1 MEPGKIIE
9 LKQIKEHL
17 QPGDRLWV
25 GGWTLV
31 RKPMAMLY
39 ELIRARITDLHIVN
53 NPGGPDTDL
62 LIGSGCV
69 SKSETNYIGHEVFG
83 HPYNFKRMLEER
95 TSASTFLHDDWTV
108 GTGTMRILAG
118 ALGIPFI
125 PTKFLRGSDLLNPEH
140 DGFKDI
146 RGIDAKVPKI
156 KFATMQD
163 PFWEGEE
170 FILVPALRPDVCLL
184 HAQEVAED
192 GTARISGG
200 AFLDYYAAKASK
212 RVIISAERIVS
223 NNTLSKKS
231 FDENVIPGE
240 LVDHIVEV
248 PFGAH
253 PTAVHGCYDNDPF
266 WFQEYI
272 AASKTKESMAQWLER
287 WVFAPDSFEEYL
299 RLVGEPRLDR
309 LVADGSF
316 GYSPH
321 IVRRLDKIK
330 EVV

>member
-1 MEPGKIIE
+1 MEQNKIIRLDE
-9 LKQIKEHL
+9 VAQHVA
-17 QPGDRLWV
+17 PGDRLWV

-83 HPYNFKRMLEER
+83 HPYNFRRMCEEAGEEAFR
-95 TSASTFLHDDWTV
+95 HDDWTV

-125 PTKFLRGSDLLNPEH
+125 PTRFMRGSDLLNPAN

-146 RGIDAKVPKI
+146 RGRDAKVPRA
-156 KFATMQD
+156 KFAIMKD

-170 FILVPALRPDVCLL
+170 FVLVPALRPDVCFL
-184 HAQEVAED
+184 HVQEVAPD

-200 AFLDYYAAKASK
+200 AFLDYYAAKAAK
-212 RVIISAERIVS
+212 KVIVSAEKIV
-223 NNTLSKKS
+223 NGAPQPKDY
-231 FDENVIPGE
+231 DENVIPGE
-240 LVDHIVEV
+240 LIDHVVEV
-248 PFGAH
+248 PFGGH

-272 AASKTKESMAQWLER
+272 AASKSEESMAAWLDEWLFTPGSFAAYLER
-287 WVFAPDSFEEYL
+287 VGDK
-299 RLVGEPRLDR
+299 RLSR
-309 LVADGSF
+309 LVADSHF

-330 EVV
+330 EVI